1 MAVPGTYTVRLTVG
15 DFSATRPLVLKPD
28 PRMVAD
34 GVTIAVMQ
42 EQHDLGTRVRDLV
55 SDVNQLVVRVR
66 EAKRRLAN
74 ASGAAADTLNRL
86 NAIEAKLVTPPIRYS
101 KPELQT
107 HITYLYSLTNQADQK
122 IGKDVLDRYTFLKA
136 EFDKLSAEASALLG
150 RPITNDE

>member
-1 MAVPGTYTVRLTVG
+1 
-15 DFSATRPLVLKPD
+15 
-28 PRMVAD
+28 
-34 GVTIAVMQ
+34 VMQ

-122 IGKDVLDRYTFLKA
+122 IGKDVLDRYAFLKKELDA
-136 EFDKLSAEASALLG
+136 VTAEANAVLG
-150 RPITNDE
+150 RPVTDQ